1 MKILSI
7 SKPLSGSDSGE
18 DSYAGGSGWSAD
30 QEGGTS
36 GISGHARQ
44 PVQIEEEVD
53 LQGGMLYSGPKNS
66 KAALINDVGWG
77 YDCERGLSQER
88 TIETR

>member
-1 MKILSI
+1 M
-7 SKPLSGSDSGE
+7 
-18 DSYAGGSGWSAD
+18 
-30 QEGGTS
+30 
-36 GISGHARQ
+36 
-44 PVQIEEEVD
+44 QIEEEVD